1 MTEPDSRA
9 ENAPPAQLSA
19 HTDPGTRSGTGEISL
34 AVVSAE
40 LTARFEQAGIASA
53 QTDAELLLARALE
66 ISRAEL
72 ALALATDKTLPAEA
86 AARLAPLADRREAR
100 EPLQH
105 ILGIAYFRHLELEVG
120 PGVFVPRPETEMLV
134 QLAMERLSAF
144 ASPAPIAVDLGTG
157 SGAIALALA
166 TEVPHAQVYAVE
178 KSEDA
183 IVWTRRNNARY
194 DNPITLIQGDLAVA
208 FAELN
213 GTVSVVVSNPPYI
226 PAAAVPRDPEVR
238 NFDPELA
245 LYGGEDGLDIVRQV
259 SATAQRLLHP
269 GGALL
274 IEPGEL
280 QGQEIRELLTADGW
294 RGAETHT
301 DLTLRDR
308 FTTATK

>member
-1 MTEPDSRA
+1 MTEPDSS
-9 ENAPPAQLSA
+9 AQPTQQTLSA
-19 HTDPGTRSGTGEISL
+19 VR
-34 AVVSAE
+34 AE

-53 QTDAELLLARALE
+53 QTDAELLLARALD

-86 AARLAPLADRREAR
+86 AARLAPLAERREAR

-144 ASPAPIAVDLGTG
+144 ASPSPIAVDLGTG

-166 TEVPHAQVYAVE
+166 TEVPHAEVYAVE
-178 KSEDA
+178 KSDDA
-183 IVWTRRNNARY
+183 IAWTKRNNARY
-194 DNPITLIQGDLAVA
+194 ADVVTLVHGDLVDS
-208 FAELN
+208 FSELN
-213 GTVSVVVSNPPYI
+213 GMVSVVVSNPPYI
-226 PAAAVPRDPEVR
+226 PSAAVPRDPEVR

-245 LYGGEDGLDIVRQV
+245 LYGGEDGLEIVRQV
-259 SATAQRLLHP
+259 SATARRLLHP

-274 IEPGEL
+274 IEHGEL

-294 RGAETHT
+294 RGAVTHT

>member
-9 ENAPPAQLSA
+9 QPTQQTLSA
-19 HTDPGTRSGTGEISL
+19 VR
-34 AVVSAE
+34 AE

-53 QTDAELLLARALE
+53 QTDAELLLARALD

-72 ALALATDKTLPAEA
+72 ALALATEKTLPAEA
-86 AARLAPLADRREAR
+86 AARLAPLAERREAR

-144 ASPAPIAVDLGTG
+144 ASPSPIAVDLGTG

-166 TEVPHAQVYAVE
+166 TEVPHAEVYAVE
-178 KSEDA
+178 KSDDA
-183 IVWTRRNNARY
+183 IAWTKRNNARY
-194 DNPITLIQGDLAVA
+194 ADVVTLVHGDLVDS
-208 FAELN
+208 FSELN
-213 GTVSVVVSNPPYI
+213 GMVSVVVSNPPYI
-226 PAAAVPRDPEVR
+226 PSAAVPRDPEVR

-245 LYGGEDGLDIVRQV
+245 LYGGEDGLEIVRQV
-259 SATAQRLLHP
+259 SATARRLLHP

-274 IEPGEL
+274 IEHGEL

-294 RGAETHT
+294 RGAVTHT